1 MTIQSGSNSLHFTGI
16 CRLKQPN
23 HPSLKKH
30 LALQRQQNKD
40 NVPLTANDCILPVA
54 VKTCKIEAD
63 LITAEKFLQE
73 ACTKHVFTYTL
84 VSLVIH

>member
-1 MTIQSGSNSLHFTGI
+1 M
-16 CRLKQPN
+16 
-23 HPSLKKH
+23 KKH

-40 NVPLTANDCILPVA
+40 GTPLTGNDCVLPVA

-73 ACTKHVFTYTL
+73 ACELLFKVSIVLTVFI
-84 VSLVIH
+84 VSFYYNKIKYQQIL